1 MAVLSDCIIKSRD
14 LASNTCIKLNETC
27 GLECLLAMHQSP
39 WVVASFDPILYNGY
53 QSVSWVDYKQRVA
66 KSTAMT
72 TERKQYNEQCMQRRK
87 VVVHNG
93 GEGQFQAPTE
103 VKKITSGH
111 YRVYMLVHSALSYA
125 PLPPNT
131 RLEPGEVHYLMPPH
145 DQPFTLEVP
154 LKLTRQGTCARRKMK
169 IAVTRQQLGLLLRNS
184 KQFKLKGIAAGFS
197 ESFKVGDRKWQP
209 SLVTILKVQ
218 KFEKVGILQLLI
230 HWLRYR
236 EYRCVQA
243 WKGQTNIEDD
253 AG

>member
-87 VVVHNG
+87 VVIHNG
-93 GEGQFQAPTE
+93 GDRQFQASTE
-103 VKKITSGH
+103 
-111 YRVYMLVHSALSYA
+111 
-125 PLPPNT
+125 
-131 RLEPGEVHYLMPPH
+131 
-145 DQPFTLEVP
+145 PFTLEVP
-154 LKLTRQGTCARRKMK
+154 LKLTRQGACARRKMK

-197 ESFKVGDRKWQP
+197 ESFKVGDRKWKP

-218 KFEKVGILQLLI
+218 KFEKVGIFQLLI

-236 EYRCVQA
+236 EYSCVQA
-243 WKGQTNIEDD
+243 WKGQTDIEDD

>member
-1 MAVLSDCIIKSRD
+1 MVAELHYRLKQFCTFACD
-14 LASNTCIKLNETC
+14 L
-27 GLECLLAMHQSP
+27 
-39 WVVASFDPILYNGY
+39 VVASFDPILYNGY

-87 VVVHNG
+87 VVIHNG
-93 GEGQFQAPTE
+93 GDRQFQASTE
-103 VKKITSGH
+103 
-111 YRVYMLVHSALSYA
+111 
-125 PLPPNT
+125 
-131 RLEPGEVHYLMPPH
+131 
-145 DQPFTLEVP
+145 PFTLEVP
-154 LKLTRQGTCARRKMK
+154 LKLTRQGACARRKMK

-197 ESFKVGDRKWQP
+197 ESFK
-209 SLVTILKVQ
+209 
-218 KFEKVGILQLLI
+218 KFEKVGIFQLLI
-230 HWLRYR
+230 HWLHYR